1 MIFKLKYALICSFA
15 LLALTACD
23 DSDNQ
28 KAMQRPA
35 AAVGVV
41 KVKARPVILYNEM
54 PGRTLAFETAEVRPE
69 VTGIIRERV
78 YQEGAY
84 VNKGDVLYLI
94 DDELY
99 KASYESAKATL
110 AKAEASANLAHVKER
125 RMSELR
131 KRNAISQQDY
141 DEVRATSLQANAE
154 VQAAKAA
161 LQTAKINL
169 DRTEI
174 SAPLSGLISKSSV
187 SVGTLVSSN
196 QITALTTIYQIDP
209 MNVDLTDS
217 IEKLVKS
224 KKQSDR
230 THGESSAR
238 NLQNL
243 DIPVKLLLDDGREY
257 SQLGKL
263 EFVDVGVDVS
273 TSTMTLRASFANPQ
287 YHLMPGMFVRA
298 KVQVGVEANALLIP
312 QRAVLRDNRGRSYV
326 FIAEGYTHNQT
337 ASEEAPVKAKCIR
350 KFVTVGDTYGENWLV
365 TEGLKDGD
373 SVIVEGLQ
381 KVTENADINIIK
393 ANDANIPPDADY
405 LAENAKKNDT
415 VKEFDNILKND
426 EVATVHTEEHHGGN
440 A

>member
-1 MIFKLKYALICSFA
+1 MVYTLKRALICSVA

-23 DSDNQ
+23 DSDKQ
-28 KAMQRPA
+28 QAMQRPA
-35 AAVGVV
+35 AVVGVV
-41 KVKARPVILYNEM
+41 KVKARPVILYDEM

-78 YQEGAY
+78 YQEGSY

-141 DEVRATSLQANAE
+141 DEVKATYLQANAE

-187 SVGTLVSSN
+187 SVGTLVSNN

-217 IEKLVKS
+217 IEKLVKT
-224 KKQSDR
+224 KKE
-230 THGESSAR
+230 GEKHNGEASAR

-263 EFVDVGVDVS
+263 EFVDVGVDAS
-273 TSTMTLRASFANPQ
+273 TSTITLRASFANPQ

-312 QRAVLRDNRGRSYV
+312 QKAVLRDNRGRAYV
-326 FIAEGYTHNQT
+326 FIAEGYTHNQQ
-337 ASEEAPVKAKCIR
+337 ASEEAPAKAKSVR
-350 KFVTVGDTYGENWLV
+350 KFVTVADTYGENWLV
-365 TEGLKDGD
+365 TDGLKDGD
-373 SVIVEGLQ
+373 SVIVEGIQ
-381 KVTENADINIIK
+381 KVTEDAEINIIK
-393 ANDANIPPDADY
+393 ANDANIPADADY
-405 LAENAKKNDT
+405 LAENMKKP
-415 VKEFDNILKND
+415 DNAAQADAAAKND
-426 EVATVHTEEHHGGN
+426 EIATVHTDKDHGGN

>member
-1 MIFKLKYALICSFA
+1 MVYTLKRALICSVA
-15 LLALTACD
+15 LLALTACG

-28 KAMQRPA
+28 QAMQRPA
-35 AAVGVV
+35 AVVGVV
-41 KVKARPVILYNEM
+41 KVKARPVILYAEM

-69 VTGIIRERV
+69 VTGIIRERI
-78 YQEGAY
+78 YQEGSY

-141 DEVRATSLQANAE
+141 DETRATYLQANAE

-187 SVGTLVSSN
+187 SVGTLVSNN

-217 IEKLVKS
+217 IEKLVRTR
-224 KKQSDR
+224 KQSEDFN
-230 THGESSAR
+230 GEDSAR

-263 EFVDVGVDVS
+263 EFVDVGVDAS
-273 TSTMTLRASFANPQ
+273 TSTITLRASFANPQ

-312 QRAVLRDNRGRSYV
+312 QKAVLRDNRGRAYV
-326 FIAEGYTHNQT
+326 FIAEGYTHDQQ
-337 ASEEAPVKAKCIR
+337 ASEEAPAKAKSVR
-350 KFVTVGDTYGENWLV
+350 KFVTVADTYGENWLV

-373 SVIVEGLQ
+373 SVIVEGIQ
-381 KVTENADINIIK
+381 KVTEDADINIIK

-405 LAENAKKNDT
+405 LAENVQKTDTAKKADI
-415 VKEFDNILKND
+415 VVKND
-426 EVATVHTEEHHGGN
+426 EIATVHTDEDHGGN
-440 A
+440 V

>member
-1 MIFKLKYALICSFA
+1 
-15 LLALTACD
+15 
-23 DSDNQ
+23 
-28 KAMQRPA
+28 
-35 AAVGVV
+35 
-41 KVKARPVILYNEM
+41 
-54 PGRTLAFETAEVRPE
+54 
-69 VTGIIRERV
+69 
-78 YQEGAY
+78 
-84 VNKGDVLYLI
+84 
-94 DDELY
+94 
-99 KASYESAKATL
+99 
-110 AKAEASANLAHVKER
+110 
-125 RMSELR
+125 MSELR

-141 DEVRATSLQANAE
+141 DEVRATYLQANAE

-224 KKQSDR
+224 KKQSDKA
-230 THGESSAR
+230 HGEDSAR

-312 QRAVLRDNRGRSYV
+312 QKAVLRDNRGRAYV
-326 FIAEGYTHNQT
+326 FIAEGYSHNQEV
-337 ASEEAPVKAKCIR
+337 SEQAPAKAKSVR
-350 KFVTVGDTYGENWLV
+350 KFVTLGDTYGENWLV

-373 SVIVEGLQ
+373 SVIVEGIQ
-381 KVTENADINIIK
+381 KVTENAEINVIK

-405 LAENAKKNDT
+405 LAENAKKPDT
-415 VKEFDNILKND
+415 AATQDTAKKND
-426 EVATVHTEEHHGGN
+426 EVAAVHTEEHHGGN

>member
-1 MIFKLKYALICSFA
+1 MIFKLKYALICCFA

-141 DEVRATSLQANAE
+141 DEVRATYLQANAE

-224 KKQSDR
+224 KKQSDKA
-230 THGESSAR
+230 HGEDSAR

-312 QRAVLRDNRGRSYV
+312 QKAVLRDNRGRAYV
-326 FIAEGYTHNQT
+326 FIAEGYSHNQEV
-337 ASEEAPVKAKCIR
+337 SEQAPAKAKSVR
-350 KFVTVGDTYGENWLV
+350 KFVTLGDTYGENWLV

-373 SVIVEGLQ
+373 SVIVEGIQ
-381 KVTENADINIIK
+381 KVTENAEINVIK

-405 LAENAKKNDT
+405 LAENAKKPDT
-415 VKEFDNILKND
+415 AATQDTAKKND
-426 EVATVHTEEHHGGN
+426 EVAAVHTEEHHGGN

>member
-1 MIFKLKYALICSFA
+1 MVYNLKRALICGAA
-15 LLALTACD
+15 LLVLTACG
-23 DSDNQ
+23 DSNNQ
-28 KAMQRPA
+28 QTVQRPA
-35 AAVGVV
+35 ASVGVV
-41 KVKARPVILYNEM
+41 RVKARPVILYNEM

-69 VTGIIRERV
+69 VTGIIRQRV
-78 YQEGAY
+78 YQEGSY

-94 DDELY
+94 DDEVY

-110 AKAEASANLAHVKER
+110 AKAEASLNVNHVKER

-141 DEVRATSLQANAE
+141 DEVRAAYLQAVAE

-161 LQTAKINL
+161 VQTAKINL

-187 SVGTLVSSN
+187 SVGTLVSNN
-196 QITALTTIYQIDP
+196 QMAALTTIYQIDP

-224 KKQSDR
+224 KKESEK
-230 THGESSAR
+230 THGEASAR

-243 DIPVKLLLDDGREY
+243 DIPVKLLLDDGIEY
-257 SQLGKL
+257 SHLGKL
-263 EFVDVGVDVS
+263 EFVDVGVDTS
-273 TSTMTLRASFANPQ
+273 TSTITLRASFANPQ

-298 KVQVGVEANALLIP
+298 KVQIGVEANALLIP
-312 QRAVLRDNRGRSYV
+312 QKAVLRDNRGRAYV
-326 FIAEGYTHNQT
+326 FVAEGYPHNQEV
-337 ASEEAPVKAKCIR
+337 SNEAPAKAKSVR
-350 KFVTVGDTYGENWLV
+350 KFITLGDTYGENWLV

-373 SVIVEGLQ
+373 SVILEGVQ
-381 KVTENADINIIK
+381 KVTEDGDINIIK
-393 ANDANIPPDADY
+393 ASDANIPPDADY
-405 LAENAKKNDT
+405 LAENAPKNT
-415 VKEFDNILKND
+415 VAND
-426 EVATVHTEEHHGGN
+426 DAVNNAVNEVAAAKIKETHGGN

>member
-1 MIFKLKYALICSFA
+1 MIFKLKHALICSFA
-15 LLALTACD
+15 LLALTACG
-23 DSDNQ
+23 DSESQ
-28 KAMQRPA
+28 QAMQRPA
-35 AAVGVV
+35 AVVGVV

-54 PGRTLAFETAEVRPE
+54 PGRTLAYETAEVRPE

-78 YQEGAY
+78 YQEGSY

-94 DDELY
+94 DDEVY
-99 KASYESAKATL
+99 KASYESAKAAL
-110 AKAEASANLAHVKER
+110 AKAEATLNVTHLKER

-131 KRNAISQQDY
+131 KKNAISQQDY
-141 DEVRATSLQANAE
+141 DEVRAAYLQAVAE

-169 DRTEI
+169 DRTKI

-187 SVGTLVSSN
+187 SVGTLVSNN
-196 QITALTTIYQIDP
+196 QMAALTTIYQIDP

-224 KKQSDR
+224 KKVNDKSHD
-230 THGESSAR
+230 EASAR

-257 SQLGKL
+257 SHLGKL
-263 EFVDVGVDVS
+263 EFVDVGVDAS
-273 TSTMTLRASFANPQ
+273 TSTITLRASFANPQ
-287 YHLMPGMFVRA
+287 YHLMPGMFIRA

-312 QRAVLRDNRGRSYV
+312 QKAVLRDNRGRAYV
-326 FIAEGYTHNQT
+326 FIADGYTHNQET
-337 ASEEAPVKAKCIR
+337 SEQAPVKAKSVR
-350 KFVTVGDTYGENWLV
+350 KFITLGDTYGENWLV
-365 TEGLKDGD
+365 TDGLKDGD
-373 SVIVEGLQ
+373 SVILEGVQ

-405 LAENAKKNDT
+405 LAENAQKPNT
-415 VKEFDNILKND
+415 VKNVDNAAKND
-426 EVATVHTEEHHGGN
+426 EVAAVHTEEPHGGN